1 MTLSAHASIASLPGR
16 PGVPGTRY
24 RIPGRPLYTTLQLGS
39 REDAGSWKIAS
50 IVSKRKSEY
59 KLASEERV
67 EKGTGELNNVMG
79 IVWYVVVVGVRMVS
93 K

>member
-1 MTLSAHASIASLPGR
+1 MTLSAHASIASLPGTR
-16 PGVPGTRY
+16 PAGHYVLRCSWDPGKR
-24 RIPGRPLYTTLQLGS
+24 G

-67 EKGTGELNNVMG
+67 EEGTGKLNNVMG